1 MIKNKIQQVLSIFD
15 ARGGKQRK
23 GEGEEQLSSYLSNEA
38 RKQFLGGGEAIKMD
52 ETGKVR
58 TAKVIIGFVF
68 GINLTPSQNLGK
80 LFFLRIEE

>member
-1 MIKNKIQQVLSIFD
+1 MT
-15 ARGGKQRK
+15 RGAVNREKER
-23 GEGEEQLSSYLSNEA
+23 ERSSYLGGE
-38 RKQFLGGGEAIKMD
+38 GGGLVMRQENSFLVGAEAIKMD

-80 LFFLRIEE
+80 LFFFE

>member
-1 MIKNKIQQVLSIFD
+1 
-15 ARGGKQRK
+15 
-23 GEGEEQLSSYLSNEA
+23 
-38 RKQFLGGGEAIKMD
+38 MD

-80 LFFLRIEE
+80 LFFPNRRVKAKHTKTET